1 MAQNLPIRDQ
11 RRQELIRATIAVIAR
26 HGYTGTTLARVAKE
40 TGVATGLVNFHFQ
53 SKERLFRETFL
64 HLSAEYEGVWRKALG
79 EAGDDP
85 RRRLEAMIEAYFDRR
100 IFTREKLAVWFTFW
114 SDAALRDRYRAAA
127 TRVERRYVA
136 EMEAGIAALT
146 GRNGQRRANDT
157 SLALSAMIDGFWLQA
172 LIYPRRFDRAE
183 AVASCRRF
191 MAEKLAAS

>member
-40 TGVATGLVNFHFQ
+40 AGVATGLVNFHFQ

-85 RRRLEAMIEAYFDRR
+85 RRRLDAMIEAYFDRR

-114 SDAALRDRYRAAA
+114 SDAVLRDRYRAAA

-136 EMEAGIAALT
+136 EMEAGIAELT
-146 GRNGQRRANDT
+146 GRNGQRRANDI

-191 MAEKLAAS
+191 LAEKLAAS

>member
-114 SDAALRDRYRAAA
+114 SYAALRDRYRAAA

-146 GRNGQRRANDT
+146 GRNGQRRANDI

-172 LIYPRRFDRAE
+172 LIYPRRFDRTE

-191 MAEKLAAS
+191 LAEKLAAS